1 MNRNKFRSQA
11 SSSRAVS
18 GAFGA
23 PSSAG
28 LFGGTTAFGASTS
41 SKLSYVYE
49 PPDLSGIPEPNVVV
63 SFKNLQ
69 KKDSTTK
76 AKALEELQAHIA
88 SFGSNDGVEQSILE
102 AWVSVFQR
110 FRAYALIIIQC

>member
-1 MNRNKFRSQA
+1 MSRNKFRSQA
-11 SSSRAVS
+11 SSSRAVP

-23 PSSAG
+23 SSSAG
-28 LFGGTTAFGASTS
+28 LFGGSTASGASTS

-49 PPDLSGIPEPNVVV
+49 PPDLSGITEPNVVV

-76 AKALEELQAHIA
+76 AKALEELQAYIA
-88 SFGSNDGVEQSILE
+88 SSSNVGVEQSILE
-102 AWVSVFQR
+102 AWVSVFQLL
-110 FRAYALIIIQC
+110 RAYALIIIHC